1 MIKTKKSNLTFTT
14 IILLLILTFVFIGG
28 IGN

>member
-1 MIKTKKSNLTFTT
+1 MIKAKKRTLAFTI